1 MDLPGASSRF
11 ARRLPCVASPAMAA
25 MSEFQSLAD
34 LLELQRV
41 DSEIDR
47 LLDRRASLPELERF
61 KDAHLRADTVRKE
74 LGGNETALRELG
86 LDLDRTSGELEMAE
100 TKVGQQEQ
108 RLYAGGMSA
117 KETENMRLD
126 VQSLRRR
133 VSEAEDRVLELLQTK
148 ETFDNETA
156 VIRDQLA
163 TVEAEEQ
170 QLRGAIK
177 EAWKGI
183 DAELARREERKA
195 AAVTLIPPDL
205 LELYEQ
211 LRERKEGVAV
221 GRLDETWVCGGC
233 HLKLSAAERRQALA
247 EDPPRCIH
255 CRRILVP

>member
-1 MDLPGASSRF
+1 MG
-11 ARRLPCVASPAMAA
+11 A

-47 LLDRRASLPELERF
+47 LLEQRASLPELERYRS
-61 KDAHLRADTVRKE
+61 AHLETEEIRTELSEKETVF
-74 LGGNETALRELG
+74 RELS
-86 LDLDRTSGELEMAE
+86 LDLDRTYGELEMAE
-100 TKVGQQEQ
+100 TKVGQQER

-126 VQSLRRR
+126 VESLRNR
-133 VSEAEDRVLELLQTK
+133 VRETEDRVLELLELK
-148 ETFDNETA
+148 ETLEKEVA
-156 VIRDQLA
+156 VIRDELA
-163 TVEAEEQ
+163 AAEAEEQ
-170 QLRGAIK
+170 HLSGIIK

-183 DAELARREERKA
+183 DAALAVREERKVA
-195 AAVTLIPPDL
+195 AITLIPPDL

-211 LRERKEGVAV
+211 LRGRKEGVAV
-221 GRLDETWVCGGC
+221 GRLDETGVCGGC

>member
-1 MDLPGASSRF
+1 MS
-11 ARRLPCVASPAMAA
+11 A

-47 LLDRRASLPELERF
+47 LLERRSSLPELERY
-61 KDAHLRADTVRKE
+61 KSAHLETEAVRKQLSE
-74 LGGNETALRELG
+74 KETLLRELS
-86 LDLDRTSGELEMAE
+86 LDLDRASGELEMAE
-100 TKVGQQEQ
+100 AKVGQQEQ

-126 VQSLRRR
+126 VESLRNR
-133 VSEAEDRVLELLQTK
+133 VRETEDRVLELLELK
-148 ETFDNETA
+148 ETLEKEVA
-156 VIRDQLA
+156 VIRVQLTSA
-163 TVEAEEQ
+163 EAEEQ
-170 QLRGAIK
+170 RLSGIIK

-183 DAELARREERKA
+183 DAELARREERKMA
-195 AAVTLIPPDL
+195 AITLIPPDL
-205 LELYEQ
+205 LDLYEH
-211 LRERKEGVAV
+211 LRERKDGVAV